1 MLVDSHCHL
10 NFPDFA
16 ADLSEVLARAKAAD
30 VLVLQT
36 ICTKLSEFPDVL
48 SLTQNNNNIY
58 CSIGIHP
65 HNVIDE
71 PKFRPDEIENIIDQ
85 HPSIIG
91 VGETGL
97 DYYYE
102 NSPRKAQQESFHA
115 HIGLARDTGLPV
127 IIHSRSADEDTA
139 SMLRT
144 EYKKGPF
151 PGLIH
156 CFSAGLSVAEAALD
170 CGLYISISGIVTF
183 KNAGTLRAIVE
194 HLPLDKLLLETDA
207 PYLSPVPCRG
217 IRNEPSFV
225 QHTAKY
231 LANLLSV
238 ETEQLADQTTDNF
251 FKLFRRAHRPL

>member
-1 MLVDSHCHL
+1 MLIDSHCHL

-16 ADLSEVLARAKAAD
+16 DDLNEVLDRAKAAD

-36 ICTKLSEFPDVL
+36 ICTKLSEFPNVL
-48 SLTQNNNNIY
+48 SLTKNNNNIY
-58 CSIGIHP
+58 CSIGVHP

-71 PKFRPDEIENIIDQ
+71 PEFKPGEIENIINK
-85 HPSIIG
+85 HPSVIG

-102 NSPRKAQQESFHA
+102 NSPREAQRDSFRA
-115 HIGLARDTGLPV
+115 HICSARRTGLPV
-127 IIHSRSADEDTA
+127 IIHSRSADEDTVA
-139 SMLRT
+139 ILRA
-144 EYKKGPF
+144 EYNKAPF
-151 PGLIH
+151 PGVLH

-183 KNAGTLRAIVE
+183 KNAGEVRAIVK

-225 QHTAKY
+225 RHTAKY
-231 LANLLSV
+231 LADLLTV
-238 ETEQLADQTTDNF
+238 ETEELVDQTTDNF
-251 FKLFRRAHRPL
+251 FKLFGRAYRP